1 MKFLLVAVNAK
12 YIHSN
17 PAIYS
22 LRAYAGDGLTPYIE
36 PVEYTINQQIQDIL
50 ADIYMRE
57 PDVVGFSCYIWNWNM
72 IQELL
77 RECPKLLPHTDL
89 WLGGPEVT
97 YNGPEI
103 LEQFPHVKGIMVG
116 EGEATFKE
124 LLQWYVAQ
132 TKINGQTTYNVQNL
146 SDIPGLCL
154 PDGYTP
160 ARELIHL
167 TALPFLYDHTEQFAN
182 RIIYYETSRGC
193 PYRCS
198 YCLSSVDRQVRLR
211 DMDVVT
217 KELQFFLDNRVKQV
231 KFVDRTFNCDH
242 EHTKAIWQYIQGHD
256 NGVTNFHFEIS
267 ADILQE
273 EEIALLGRMRPGLAQ
288 LEIGVQSVNPKTLE
302 AVNRRAD
309 IEKLEAVVAAI
320 HKRQNVHL
328 HLDLI
333 AGLPYEDYE
342 SFGNSFNRVY
352 AMNPEQLQ
360 LGFLKVLKGSPI
372 AERADEFGICH
383 LSKPPYEVLYTKWLS
398 YKDVLRLKEIEEM
411 VEQYY
416 NSGQF
421 VHTLSFL
428 EQAFESPFAMYEALA
443 DFYREQGFFNQSPAR
458 AYRYHVLLAF
468 ALRYDN
474 AYRKIYQELLTY
486 DMFLREKPK
495 SRPEFAMDIDDS
507 SRQRIREFYQAEEQ
521 NRVYLP
527 LYEAYDWKQ
536 MSKMTHLEPFFYP
549 VWDRERMQVYHHF
562 TFEELQAEVETGNMR
577 SYILFDYNARNPL
590 TYEAGTTLI
599 HSWKGKN

>member
-1 MKFLLVAVNAK
+1 MKFLLVAINAK

-22 LRAYAGDGLTPYIE
+22 LRAYAGDELAPYIE
-36 PVEYTINQQIQDIL
+36 LAEYTINQQMQDIL
-50 ADIYMRE
+50 ADIYRRE

-72 IQELL
+72 VQELL
-77 RECPKLLPHTDL
+77 RECPKLLPRTEL

-97 YNGPEI
+97 YNGSDI
-103 LEQFPHVKGIMVG
+103 LKQFPHVKGIMVG

-124 LLQWYVAQ
+124 LLQWYVGQ
-132 TKINGQTTYNVQNL
+132 TKGIARNL
-146 SDIPGLCL
+146 SDISGLCL
-154 PDGYTP
+154 PSGYTL
-160 ARELIHL
+160 AREPIPL
-167 TALPFLYDHTEQFAN
+167 TELPFLYDHTEDFAN

-198 YCLSSVDRQVRLR
+198 YCLSAAQRQVRLR
-211 DMDVVT
+211 DMETV
-217 KELQFFLDNRVKQV
+217 KGELQFFLDNRVKQV

-242 EHTKAIWQYIQGHD
+242 EHTKAIWRYIHEHD

-273 EEIALLGRMRPGLAQ
+273 EELALLGQMCSGLTQ

-302 AVNRRAD
+302 AVNRHSDMER
-309 IEKLEAVVAAI
+309 LEAAVAAI
-320 HKRQNVHL
+320 HRGHNVHL

-352 AMNPEQLQ
+352 AMKPEQLQ
-360 LGFLKVLKGSPI
+360 LGFLKVLKGSPL
-372 AERADEFGICH
+372 AERADEFGICY

-398 YKDVLRLKEIEEM
+398 YKDVLRLKGIEEM

-428 EQAFESPFAMYEALA
+428 EQAFESPFAMYETLA

-458 AYRYHVLLAF
+458 VYRYHVLLSF
-468 ALRYDN
+468 ARRYDGTYETF
-474 AYRKIYQELLTY
+474 YRELLTY
-486 DMFLREKPK
+486 DMLLREKPK
-495 SRPEFAMDIDDS
+495 SRPEFAMDIDAS
-507 SRQRIREFYQAEEQ
+507 VRQRIREFYQTEEQ

-527 LYEAYDWKQ
+527 SYEAYDWKQ

-549 VWDRERMQVYHHF
+549 VWDREEMRAYRHSAP
-562 TFEELQAEVETGNMR
+562 EESQAKAMADKLPNYV
-577 SYILFDYNARNPL
+577 LFDYNARDPL
-590 TYEAGTTLI
+590 TYAAFTTLI
-599 HSWKGKN
+599 RP